1 MVKFNP
7 QKITGNWKEGFA
19 LDLHTISSTLIGYDE
34 FGNPQFDTIRTEV
47 GELLFKL
54 KNRSDT
60 SVVPEIVDVVKT
72 FLKTWPLQV
81 DMIVPVPPS
90 KPRTVQPVVLLAQAL
105 VAQVG
110 IPLVEAVKK
119 TRDMPQL
126 KNIYDL
132 EERQKVLKGA
142 YAVDREA
149 VKGRQALLFDDLF
162 RSGATMN
169 EIATALRQQG
179 QAAEVYALTITQTR
193 SHR

>member
-1 MVKFNP
+1 MVKFTP
-7 QKITGNWKEGFA
+7 QKITGNWKEGFV

-34 FGNPQFDTIRTEV
+34 FGHPQFDTLRSEI

-60 SVVPEIVDVVKT
+60 SVIPEIVEAVKT
-72 FLKTWPLQV
+72 FMMTWHPQV
-81 DMIVPVPPS
+81 NMIVPVPPS
-90 KPRTVQPVVLLAQAL
+90 NARTVQPVILLAQAL
-105 VAQVG
+105 GSQIG
-110 IPLVEAVKK
+110 IPLMEVVRK

-126 KNIYDL
+126 KNIFDL

-142 YAVDREA
+142 YVVDRES
-149 VKGRQALLFDDLF
+149 VKGRRVLLFDDLF

-169 EIATALRQQG
+169 EITTVLCQQG
-179 QAAEVYALTITQTR
+179 QAKEVYALTITRTR

>member
-7 QKITGNWKEGFA
+7 QKITGKWKEGFA
-19 LDLHTISSTLIGYDE
+19 LDLHTISSTLIGHDE

-54 KNRSDT
+54 KNRFDT
-60 SVVPEIVDVVKT
+60 FVVPEIIGVVKT
-72 FLKTWPLQV
+72 FLKTWSLQV

-90 KPRTVQPVVLLAQAL
+90 KSRTVQPVMLLAQAL
-105 VAQVG
+105 SAQIG

-126 KNIYDL
+126 KTIFDL
-132 EERQKVLKGA
+132 AERGKVLKGA
-142 YAVDREA
+142 YAVDLEI
-149 VKGRQALLFDDLF
+149 VKGRRVLLFDDLF

-169 EIATALRQQG
+169 EVSSALRQQG
-179 QAAEVYALTITQTR
+179 QAMEVYALTITRTR
-193 SHR
+193 SNR

>member
-1 MVKFNP
+1 MVKFKP

-19 LDLHTISSTLIGYDE
+19 LDLHTINSTLIGYDE
-34 FGNPQFDTIRTEV
+34 FGHPYFDTLRSEV
-47 GELLFKL
+47 GELLFRL

-60 SVVPEIVDVVKT
+60 SVIHEIVDVVRE
-72 FLKTWPLQV
+72 FLKTWRLQV

-90 KPRTVQPVVLLAQAL
+90 NTRAVQPVMLLAQAL
-105 VAQVG
+105 SAQIG

-126 KNIYDL
+126 KNIFDL
-132 EERQKVLKGA
+132 DERQKVLKGA
-142 YAVDREA
+142 YAVVQKT
-149 VKGRQALLFDDLF
+149 VKGRRILLFDDLF

-169 EIATALRQQG
+169 EIATVLRQEG
-179 QAAEVYALTITQTR
+179 LAMEVYALTITRTR

>member
-7 QKITGNWKEGFA
+7 QAITGNWKEGFA
-19 LDLHTISSTLIGYDE
+19 LDLHTISSTLIGHDE
-34 FGNPQFDTIRTEV
+34 FGNPQFDTMRTEV

-90 KPRTVQPVVLLAQAL
+90 KPRTVQPVVFLAQAL
-105 VAQVG
+105 SAQIG

-149 VKGRQALLFDDLF
+149 VKGRRVLLFDDLF

-169 EIATALRQQG
+169 EISTALRQQG
-179 QAAEVYALTITQTR
+179 QAAEVYAVSITRTR